1 MMNRTINGWYFK
13 YDKENTMYECR
24 GEVMYDDYH
33 DEMPEP
39 SLWKAAL
46 KLQKELLSEGH
57 KAEANHSEK
66 GWVEVTIGY

>member
-1 MMNRTINGWYFK
+1 MENRTINGWYFE
-13 YDKENTMYECR
+13 YDEENTMYECR
-24 GEVMYDDYH
+24 GEVMYDDEH

-46 KLQKELLSEGH
+46 KLEEELLNEGIVS
-57 KAEANHSEK
+57 EANHSEK